1 MDGIINVLKPSGMT
15 SFDVIAKLRKIY
27 GQKKI
32 GHGGTLDP
40 MAAGVL
46 PVFLGKATRI
56 IEYASIDK
64 KTYEAEFIMN
74 IETDT
79 EDMTGKVISTSN
91 EKPSDEAWYSALNKF
106 KGKIMQV
113 PSQYSAIQRRT
124 CIQNSKKR
132 TKSKH
137 TGKRSKYR
145 KIGNKIHRISI
156 HKNIRNLFRRYI
168 HTCIGKRFG

>member
-74 IETDT
+74 IETLFPPQT
-79 EDMTGKVISTSN
+79 KNLQM
-91 EKPSDEAWYSALNKF
+91 
-106 KGKIMQV
+106 
-113 PSQYSAIQRRT
+113 
-124 CIQNSKKR
+124 KR
-132 TKSKH
+132 GTRH
-137 TGKRSKYR
+137 
-145 KIGNKIHRISI
+145 
-156 HKNIRNLFRRYI
+156 
-168 HTCIGKRFG
+168 